1 MFTQF
6 RSRILVTCIFDAA
19 DYACENHNKEWSRT
33 SIWLELGQRV
43 WSTPPPTLRGFL
55 RATYMKRMV
64 FHAKHYRIE
73 VFGFCGDVWQ
83 CKINLLRLSPKRL
96 WVPTIH
102 TYSVPDERA
111 EFRHEWVS
119 LSLSPSGANAYSS
132 RNHYTGHWECD
143 LRTVLTYS
151 EPLPRRFS
159 YVVRLYQMQL
169 VLVLQR

>member
-1 MFTQF
+1 MLLTTLAKITTRNDLGRQF
-6 RSRILVTCIFDAA
+6 GWSLGKGFDPLPSP
-19 DYACENHNKEWSRT
+19 HSVVSW
-33 SIWLELGQRV
+33 
-43 WSTPPPTLRGFL
+43 
-55 RATYMKRMV
+55 ATYMKRMV

-83 CKINLLRLSPKRL
+83 CKVNLLRLSPERRWL

-159 YVVRLYQMQL
+159 YVVRLYQMRL